1 MTDKIRMQRGI
12 ASGDISFEKDN
23 LSRIRFSGRNVE
35 RHRVSPQFEK
45 NYQRIK
51 RFPDTKSSIL
61 DCIFFHIQR
70 KISFESIKFLLLW
83 CFTNRID
90 RSKGRIHPIR
100 VEARNYSNIYNWN
113 LNFDRRKRS
122 TKRSIPER
130 SEAGNDGRILK
141 RKNGRNRTNRF
152 NRRIGEI
159 LPKVLPT
166 RSPWCRVESSLFFVA
181 TVKGLS
187 AVIDRSSVSP

>member
-51 RFPDTKSSIL
+51 RFSDTKSSIL

-70 KISFESIKFLLLW
+70 KISFESIKLLL
-83 CFTNRID
+83 
-90 RSKGRIHPIR
+90 
-100 VEARNYSNIYNWN
+100 
-113 LNFDRRKRS
+113 L
-122 TKRSIPER
+122 
-130 SEAGNDGRILK
+130 
-141 RKNGRNRTNRF
+141 
-152 NRRIGEI
+152 
-159 LPKVLPT
+159 
-166 RSPWCRVESSLFFVA
+166 
-181 TVKGLS
+181 
-187 AVIDRSSVSP
+187 